1 MYHTLE
7 AQKVLDDDSSKILLF
22 FTSSTFNLSRQKPTL
37 YQTSKV
43 DELQPLQKGVVIS
56 WLGPL
61 TIKKSYLFD
70 MIKQITLSLL
80 GNRIRIF
87 LFDNIIRL
95 GCLFACIKL
104 HFDFVFVLLNNL
116 AVAWHIVHTA
126 Y

>member
-43 DELQPLQKGVVIS
+43 DELRPVQKGVVKS

-61 TIKKSYLFD
+61 NRQTPKV
-70 MIKQITLSLL
+70 KQIQHEFLHAL
-80 GNRIRIF
+80 GF
-87 LFDNIIRL
+87 
-95 GCLFACIKL
+95 
-104 HFDFVFVLLNNL
+104 
-116 AVAWHIVHTA
+116 WHEQQRGDAEQVK
-126 Y
+126 